1 MDSRKYAE
9 EYLQFMKTVHRNR
22 HVLNVSTIT
31 LICDLNVDNVDICL
45 FCERFNEPGIET
57 KHIPHGFDR
66 KRNGERVRKSF
77 YNQVTLNYKDI
88 SKKSMKIFS
97 NGKLQI
103 TGLTSYFECE
113 QLANYTVQ
121 VLHKTLGDPTIAIRR
136 AYIGMINCNFSTGTN
151 LDLYTF
157 NQLLNRHARVMS
169 IYSPESYPAINMK
182 YRNGDVNTSVFVF
195 GTGNIVI
202 TGGKCLSDM
211 KETYEFVHKEIVR
224 NYETVSKNTVHV
236 KKTPR
241 AESHVHGYSVRQY
254 MSCVY

>member
-1 MDSRKYAE
+1 MDAKTYAE
-9 EYLQFMKTVHRNR
+9 EYLEFMEIVHRNR

-31 LICDLNVDNVDICL
+31 LICDLNVDNVNIQQ
-45 FCERFNEPGIET
+45 FCQRFDEPNIDM
-57 KHIPHGFDR
+57 KHIPHGFDK
-66 KRNGERVRKSF
+66 KRTGGRVRKSF

-113 QLANYTVQ
+113 KLADYTIR
-121 VLHKTLGDPTIAIRR
+121 VLHKTLDDSTISIRR
-136 AYIGMINCNFSTGTN
+136 SYIGMINCNFSTGTN
-151 LDLYTF
+151 LDLYKF

-182 YRNGDVNTSVFVF
+182 YRNGEVTTSVFIF

-202 TGGKCLSDM
+202 TGGKCLLDM

-224 NYETVSKNTVHV
+224 NYDTVSKNTEHI
-236 KKTPR
+236 KKPAR
-241 AESHVHGYSVRQY
+241 VEEHVHGYSVRQY